1 MMIRQVTHGDFDRV
15 VALLQQLWPGKRIQY
30 DGLQEV
36 LEKYIEESNYW
47 IYGYEEGGV
56 ILGIIT
62 LFLRW
67 TLFYEGKVAVIE
79 DLIVDKDHRGK
90 GVGWQLV
97 GFAEDRLAVGGEV
110 KGIELSSDLHRKAA
124 HEFWEKCGYSKL
136 AVQFRKEI

>member
-30 DGLQEV
+30 DALLEV

-47 IYGYEEGGV
+47 IYGYDEEG
-56 ILGIIT
+56 ILLGIIT
-62 LFLRW
+62 VSLRW
-67 TLFYEGKVAVIE
+67 ALVYEGKVAIIE

-90 GVGWQLV
+90 GIGRQLV
-97 GFAEDRLAVGGEV
+97 RFVEDRVAVGGEV
-110 KGIELSSDLHRKAA
+110 KVIELSSDLHRKAA